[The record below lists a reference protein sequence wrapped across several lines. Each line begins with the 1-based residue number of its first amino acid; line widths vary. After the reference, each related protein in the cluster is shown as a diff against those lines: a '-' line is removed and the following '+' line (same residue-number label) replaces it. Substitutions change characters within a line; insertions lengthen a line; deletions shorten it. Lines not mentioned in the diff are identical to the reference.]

1 MATMSTN
8 TQHLTTSSSEKQTAK
23 NESTE
28 TKASQET
35 PQNDQPQKLSA
46 LKSTL
51 VIISVLLSMF
61 LVMLDR
67 TIISTVRHLHLYKT
81 YTPNPKQAIPQISDE
96 FNALTDVGWYGSS
109 YLITSCAFQ
118 LVFGKIYT
126 FFTVKTTLL
135 SCIILFE
142 ISSAI
147 CGAAPISGVFI
158 LGRALAGVGSAGIL
172 SGTVLTPYLHG
183 RV

>member
-1 MATMSTN
+1 MSTN
-8 TQHLTTSSSEKQTAK
+8 THHLTTSSSEKQIAG

-46 LKSTL
+46 LKITL

-67 TIISTVRHLHLYKT
+67 TIISTVRHPHMYENT
-81 YTPNPKQAIPQISDE
+81 HNPNSKQAIPQISDE

-147 CGAAPISGVFI
+147 CGAAPTSGAFI
-158 LGRALAGVGSAGIL
+158 VGRALAGVGSAGIL
-172 SGTVLTPYLHG
+172 AGTVNIPYLHG